1 MIKDG
6 HPSPQVTPDLNK
18 SSKNWEV
25 LVESPTRDV
34 KGPQEGGREL
44 GRRREGRGANG
55 GENEERGGRL
65 ELRKGKACE
74 EKGRSSK
81 SIIRGMAKRRKEGR
95 KEDGR
100 SEI

>member
-34 KGPQEGGREL
+34 KGPQGGA
-44 GRRREGRGANG
+44 GGRREGGANG
-55 GENEERGGRL
+55 GENGGGWGRESERQERREERVEVVL
-65 ELRKGKACE
+65 AIE
-74 EKGRSSK
+74 EGNE
-81 SIIRGMAKRRKEGR
+81 KR
-95 KEDGR
+95 
-100 SEI
+100 